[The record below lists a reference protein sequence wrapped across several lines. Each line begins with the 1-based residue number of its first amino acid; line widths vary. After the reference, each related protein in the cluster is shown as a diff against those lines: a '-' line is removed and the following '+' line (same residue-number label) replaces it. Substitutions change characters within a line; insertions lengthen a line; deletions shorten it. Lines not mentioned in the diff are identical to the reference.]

1 MMVPI
6 IHRSKEIIYLYIKMI
21 RTIII
26 LFLLTFYSKNV
37 FAVSLSEALLQAYKN
52 NPELNAERENI
63 EVSKQDLKI
72 SKSEFLPSV
81 TLSGSK
87 SQENTNKLTNQSG
100 GDAQIADVNP
110 ETKSITVEQ
119 KLFQGF
125 GGIADLE
132 KNKIGLV
139 LAEAKLLKT
148 EQTILL
154 KAVEAYTGL
163 ILANEKLDIN
173 KRNVNLLER
182 QVETDQTRLEKGKI
196 TITDLAQSESSLAG
210 AQAKFIEAKNE
221 EVTAR
226 LTYEK
231 IIGPIKDINN
241 LNKNLNINFEIP
253 NSLNKAIEISKKN
266 NPDLI
271 IAKLEYEQ
279 SEKDVKIA
287 KSDLSPSATLSL
299 ESSKTDDLS
308 SSYDERDKETITATI
323 SWPIFKGGKNTASL
337 NRSKNLK
344 NRKKLL
350 FDNALKTNDANV
362 ASSWSNLQSSK
373 SLLDSVRLQVKAAEI
388 ANEGITVEYE
398 SGLGRSTL
406 DVIQSNSI
414 LLNSEINL
422 ANFER
427 NYFLAQFKLLQTL
440 GLLNNSYLKLQ

>member
-1 MMVPI
+1 
-6 IHRSKEIIYLYIKMI
+6 MI
-21 RTIII
+21 RIIII
-26 LFLLTFYSKNV
+26 LFLVTFYSKNV

-72 SKSEFLPSV
+72 SKSEFFPSV

-87 SQENTNKLTNQSG
+87 SQEDTDKLTNQSG
-100 GDAQIADVNP
+100 GDATITDVN
-110 ETKSITVEQ
+110 TKTQSITIEQ

-154 KAVEAYTGL
+154 KAIEAYTGL
-163 ILANEKLDIN
+163 ILAKEKLDIN
-173 KRNVNLLER
+173 RRNVNLLER
-182 QVETDQTRLEKGKI
+182 QVETDQARLEKGKI
-196 TITDLAQSESSLAG
+196 TVADLAQSESSLAG

-221 EVTAR
+221 EMTAK

-231 IIGPIKDINN
+231 VIGPITDINA

-271 IAKLEYEQ
+271 IVKLEYEQ

-308 SSYDERDKETITATI
+308 STYDERDKETITATI
-323 SWPIFKGGKNTASL
+323 SWSIFQGGKNTASL

-362 ASSWSNLQSSK
+362 ASAWSNLQSSK
-373 SLLDSVRLQVKAAEI
+373 SLLDSVRSQVKAAEI

-406 DVIQSNSI
+406 DVIQSSSI

-427 NYFLAQFKLLQTL
+427 NYFLAQFKLLQAI

>member
-1 MMVPI
+1 M
-6 IHRSKEIIYLYIKMI
+6 KTI
-21 RTIII
+21 RIIII
-26 LFLLTFYSKNV
+26 LFLVTFYSKNV

-72 SKSEFLPSV
+72 SKSEFFPSV

-87 SQENTNKLTNQSG
+87 SQEDTDKLTNQSG
-100 GDAQIADVNP
+100 GDATITDVN
-110 ETKSITVEQ
+110 TKTQSITIEQ

-154 KAVEAYTGL
+154 KAIEAYTGL
-163 ILANEKLDIN
+163 ILAKEKLDIN
-173 KRNVNLLER
+173 RRNVNLLER
-182 QVETDQTRLEKGKI
+182 QVETDQARLEKGKI
-196 TITDLAQSESSLAG
+196 TVADLAQSESSLAG

-221 EVTAR
+221 KMTAK

-231 IIGPIKDINN
+231 VIGPITDINA

-271 IAKLEYEQ
+271 IVKLEYEQ

-308 SSYDERDKETITATI
+308 STYDERDKETITATI
-323 SWPIFKGGKNTASL
+323 SWSIFQGGKNTASL

-362 ASSWSNLQSSK
+362 ASAWSNFKSSK
-373 SLLDSVRLQVKAAEI
+373 SLLDSVRSQVKAAEI

-398 SGLGRSTL
+398 SGFGRSTL

-427 NYFLAQFKLLQTL
+427 NYFLAQFKLLQAV
-440 GLLNNSYLKLQ
+440 GLLNNNYLKLQ